1 MTGGAQFALE
11 AGVGLIG
18 FMFFGFIALAW
29 AMWKRSRYI
38 RETQNHIKC
47 VYFSEGAAEPESI
60 ILPVGADGTE
70 VQAPHGHRV
79 GTYFL
84 NRKAMFDTPYP
95 EKPFMGL
102 WFIQVPI
109 KTQWWDRDNPEPL
122 TSYKHE
128 PVATP
133 EAIFH
138 SGDTNY
144 MFALR
149 QAKNELEAGRREL
162 LKAQAN
168 KLNSNAV
175 YLLLGINTL
184 GLIGVFVFLM
194 KYGSTLTKIAG
205 SLGVK

>member
-1 MTGGAQFALE
+1 MTGGQQFALE
-11 AGVGLIG
+11 AGIGLVG
-18 FMFFGFIALAW
+18 FMFFGSITLAW
-29 AMWKRSRYI
+29 AMWKRSRYNK
-38 RETQNHIKC
+38 ETLNHIKG
-47 VYFSEGAAEPESI
+47 VYFSEGAAEPEVL
-60 ILPVGADGTE
+60 ILAVGADGSE
-70 VQAPHGHRV
+70 VTAPHGHRI

-84 NRKAMFDTPYP
+84 NRKAMFDTMYP

-133 EAIFH
+133 ESIFAA
-138 SGDTNY
+138 SDTNY

-149 QAKNELEAGRREL
+149 QAKNELEAGRKEL

-168 KLNSNAV
+168 KLNANAV

-184 GLIGVFVFLM
+184 GLIGVAIFLM

-205 SLGVK
+205 SIGVK